1 MHQKKINS
9 GNREQTVCIPADL
22 HFPAGVE
29 DITVRA
35 MGSER
40 IIAPA
45 ENTWDSFFQDPEFV
59 SSDFMPER
67 TQQKQ
72 QDRESFDD

>member
-1 MHQKKINS
+1 MHQTKINS
-9 GNREQTVCIPADL
+9 GNREQTVCTPADL
-22 HFPAGVE
+22 HLPAGAA

-35 MGSER
+35 MGNEQ

-45 ENTWDSFFQDPEFV
+45 ENTWDSFFLDPEFV

-67 TQQKQ
+67 TQPKQ
-72 QDRESFDD
+72 QDRESFED